1 MAKKDFSNLSNPAL
15 QFITGAETHNTQETE
30 HTPPTPKEKRDKR
43 LNLLIT
49 PALAE
54 DLKKIATMQQR
65 SINELINIVL
75 KDYAISESETIAKYD
90 DVFKK

>member
-15 QFITGAETHNTQETE
+15 QFITGAETHNAPGTE
-30 HTPPTPKEKRDKR
+30 PTPKEKRDKR